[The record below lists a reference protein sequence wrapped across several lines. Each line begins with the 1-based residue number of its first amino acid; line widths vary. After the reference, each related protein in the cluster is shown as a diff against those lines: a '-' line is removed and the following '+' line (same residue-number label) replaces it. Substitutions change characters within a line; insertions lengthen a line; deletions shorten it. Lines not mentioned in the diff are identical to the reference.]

1 MGYSPPGSFVHGIL
15 QARVL
20 EWVARPSSRG
30 SSQPRDGTQVSYI
43 IGRFFATEPPAE
55 TKFNYNDALK
65 KREIVLGKQVVG
77 RVGEHIIY
85 CSHWYTAESEQGY
98 FSN

>member
-1 MGYSPPGSFVHGIL
+1 MHCSPPGSSVHGIL

-30 SSQPRDGTQVSYI
+30 PSQPRDGTQVSYI

-55 TKFNYNDALK
+55 TKFNYNNALK
-65 KREIVLGKQVVG
+65 KREIVLGKHVIG
-77 RVGEHIIY
+77 RLGEHIIY
-85 CSHWYTAESEQGY
+85 CSHWDTAEREQGY
-98 FSN
+98 Y